1 VKLYRPAT
9 ILVGVF
15 FVLLGGVTRLAG
27 PDQVYD
33 EQNIKVVRGTIGQ
46 ALDYTGSGSTMKV
59 TRIKFTRAVIDS
71 TASTDTDKKPL
82 ETNGIYVAIEW
93 DAVRGAK
100 KPDNV
105 NATLLADGGSVYEP
119 VEGLSNSTIAF
130 PDAGFAETGTVVFE
144 LNPADMTGLRL
155 KLHPTM
161 VFNYYNS
168 DIEIDLGVPTDAIA
182 QQMADTAAPQY
193 VVEKS
198 VTRVAS

>member
-1 VKLYRPAT
+1 MKLYRPAT
-9 ILVGVF
+9 IFVGVL
-15 FVLLGGVTRLAG
+15 FVLLGGVTRLAA

-46 ALDYTGSGSTMKV
+46 PLDYTGSGSTMKI

-71 TASTDTDKKPL
+71 TDSGKKPL

-105 NATLLADGGSVYEP
+105 NATLMADGGSVYEP
-119 VEGLSNSTIAF
+119 VEGLSNSGIDF
-130 PDAGFAETGTVVFE
+130 PDAGFAKTGTVVFE
-144 LNPADMTGLRL
+144 LNPADITNLTLRL
-155 KLHPTM
+155 KPTM
-161 VFNYYNS
+161 IFNYYNS
-168 DIEIDLGVPTDAIA
+168 DIEVDLGIPTEAIA
-182 QQMADTAAPQY
+182 QQMIDTAAPQY
-193 VVEKS
+193 IVGNT

>member
-1 VKLYRPAT
+1 VKLYRPGT
-9 ILVGVF
+9 ILVGVL
-15 FVLLGGVTRLAG
+15 FVLLGGVTRLAA

-46 ALDYTGSGSTMKV
+46 ALDYTGSGSTMKI

-71 TASTDTDKKPL
+71 TDSDKKPL
-82 ETNGIYVAIEW
+82 ETNGIYLAIEW

-100 KPDNV
+100 KPDNI

-119 VEGLSNSTIAF
+119 VEGLSNSGIDF
-130 PDAGFAETGTVVFE
+130 PDAGFAKTGTVVFE
-144 LNPADMTGLRL
+144 LNPADMTGLTL

-168 DIEIDLGVPTDAIA
+168 DIEVDLGIPTDAIA
-182 QQMADTAAPQY
+182 QQMVDTAAPQY
-193 VVEKS
+193 IVEKS

>member
-1 VKLYRPAT
+1 MKLYRPAT
-9 ILVGVF
+9 ILVGVL
-15 FVLLGGVTRLAG
+15 FVLLGGVTRLAA

-46 ALDYTGSGSTMKV
+46 ALDYTGSGSTMKI

-71 TASTDTDKKPL
+71 TDSDKKPL

-100 KPDNV
+100 KPDNI

-119 VEGLSNSTIAF
+119 VEGLSNSGIDF
-130 PDAGFAETGTVVFE
+130 PDAGFAKTGTVVFE
-144 LNPADMTGLRL
+144 LNPADMTGLTL

-161 VFNYYNS
+161 IFNYYNS
-168 DIEIDLGVPTDAIA
+168 DIEVDLGVPTDAIA
-182 QQMADTAAPQY
+182 QQMVDTAAPQY
-193 VVEKS
+193 IVEKS